1 VTRGR
6 VAAGLGTAGALLLGV
21 AGLVQATLGAVI
33 PDWTGDKLA
42 PVGLGLLTVGLAA
55 LALVAA
61 RRVRLPGVPPGLRVA
76 WALGLAGPGLL
87 CLSTVGVLA
96 WVPAA
101 LLVAA
106 AAMAVAGGARESAR
120 AVAAQWP
127 QVLLSAL
134 GLGQLLMAA
143 AAPPWLT
150 AIGAVSGVALVLA
163 AWLPARTGVLVALV
177 LLGTAPLAI
186 AGWFA
191 LVPPLVAVV
200 ALPIAAVVLRS
211 RPTATVSNTG
221 KGV

>member
-42 PVGLGLLTVGLAA
+42 PVGLGLLTVGLAG

-61 RRVRLPGVPPGLRVA
+61 RRVLPGLPPGQRAA

-106 AAMAVAGGARESAR
+106 AALTVAGGARESAR
-120 AVAAQWP
+120 AVAAHWP

-134 GLGQLLMAA
+134 GLCELLMAA

-163 AWLPARTGVLVALV
+163 AWLPARTGLRVALV

-186 AGWFA
+186 VGWFA

-200 ALPIAAVVLRS
+200 ALPLAAVVLRS

>member
-1 VTRGR
+1 MTR
-6 VAAGLGTAGALLLGV
+6 VAARLGTAGALLLGA
-21 AGLVQATLGAVI
+21 AGLVQTTLGAVI

-61 RRVRLPGVPPGLRVA
+61 RRVRLPGLPPGLRAA

-106 AAMAVAGGARESAR
+106 AALAVAGGARESAR

-186 AGWFA
+186 VGWFA

>member
-55 LALVAA
+55 VALLAA
-61 RRVRLPGVPPGLRVA
+61 RRFLRAELSPGPRAA
-76 WALGLAGPGLL
+76 WALASAGPGLL

-96 WVPAA
+96 WAPAV

-106 AAMAVAGGARESAR
+106 AVLAVADGPGDSAR
-120 AVAAQWP
+120 AVAAHWP

-134 GLGQLLMAA
+134 GGFQLLMAA
-143 AAPPWLT
+143 AAPPWVM
-150 AIGAVSGVALVLA
+150 AVGAVSGTALVLA
-163 AWLPARTGVLVALV
+163 AWLPARPAVRVGLV
-177 LLGTAPLAI
+177 LLGTVPLAVV
-186 AGWFA
+186 GWYA
-191 LVPPLVAVV
+191 LVPLLVAAV
-200 ALPIAAVVLRS
+200 ALPITAAVLR
-211 RPTATVSNTG
+211 PQATELLR
-221 KGV
+221 KDA

>member
-61 RRVRLPGVPPGLRVA
+61 RRVRLPGLPPGLRAA

-106 AAMAVAGGARESAR
+106 AALAVAGGARESAR

-186 AGWFA
+186 VGWFA

>member
-1 VTRGR
+1 MTRGR

-42 PVGLGLLTVGLAA
+42 PVGLGLLTVGLAG

-61 RRVRLPGVPPGLRVA
+61 RRVRPPGLPLGRRAA

-106 AAMAVAGGARESAR
+106 AALTVAGAAR
-120 AVAAQWP
+120 AVAARWP
-127 QVLLSAL
+127 RVLLSAL
-134 GLGQLLMAA
+134 GLCQLLMAA

-177 LLGTAPLAI
+177 LLGTAPLTI
-186 AGWFA
+186 VGWFA

>member
-61 RRVRLPGVPPGLRVA
+61 RRVRLPGLPPGLRAA

-106 AAMAVAGGARESAR
+106 AALAVAGGARESAR

>member
-1 VTRGR
+1 MTRGR

-61 RRVRLPGVPPGLRVA
+61 RRVRLPGLPPGLRAA

-106 AAMAVAGGARESAR
+106 AALAVAGGARESAR

-150 AIGAVSGVALVLA
+150 VIGAVSGVALVLA

-186 AGWFA
+186 VGWFA

>member
-1 VTRGR
+1 MTR
-6 VAAGLGTAGALLLGV
+6 VAAGLGAAGALLLGA
-21 AGLVQATLGAVI
+21 AGLVQVTLGAVI

-42 PVGLGLLTVGLAA
+42 PVGLGLLTVGLAG

-61 RRVRLPGVPPGLRVA
+61 RRVRRALPPGQRAA

-106 AAMAVAGGARESAR
+106 AALAVAEGPRESAR
-120 AVAAQWP
+120 AIAAHWP

-134 GLGQLLMAA
+134 GCCQLLMAA
-143 AAPPWLT
+143 AAPPWLM
-150 AIGAVSGVALVLA
+150 ALGALSGVALILA
-163 AWLPARTGVLVALV
+163 AWVRRAGVLVAL
-177 LLGTAPLAI
+177 GTLPFAV

-191 LVPPLVAVV
+191 VVPLLVAAV
-200 ALPIAAVVLRS
+200 ALPLAFAAH
-211 RPTATVSNTG
+211 RPLVNTG
-221 KGV
+221 KDV